1 MSGFLRRVP
10 RTPMRGESVTAV
22 KLFAG
27 RKYVISLAVP
37 FVSYGYRRLYG
48 WAFSGADQGQVADR
62 PPQEGPG

>member
-1 MSGFLRRVP
+1 
-10 RTPMRGESVTAV
+10 MRGESVTAV